1 MIENLAIVVERQGSQ
16 VRLATAS
23 QTGCARC
30 DAGEGC
36 GGGVFGKL
44 IRRRLRGLLLDDQG
58 LELKPGQ
65 HVVLGIESGVFIK
78 AAALIYLLPLLGLLG
93 AAMLARFGGG
103 TDAWVALSGV
113 AGLLAGAWA
122 GPRFR
127 RVYIDARLQPRV
139 LRRATTSD
147 MSVCATSGATAY

>member
-44 IRRRLRGLLLDDQG
+44 IRHRLRGLLLDDHG
-58 LELKPGQ
+58 LALQPGQ

-78 AAALIYLLPLLGLLG
+78 ATALVYMLPLLGLLG
-93 AAMLARFGGG
+93 AALLARMGGVA
-103 TDAWVALSGV
+103 DAWIALSGV
-113 AGLLAGAWA
+113 AGLIAGAWL
-122 GPRFR
+122 GPRIR
-127 RVYIDARLQPRV
+127 RVYIDSQLQPRV
-139 LRRATTSD
+139 LRRAAASD
-147 MSVCATSGATAY
+147 LSVCGTSI

>member
-44 IRRRLRGLLLDDQG
+44 IRRRLSGLLLDDHG
-58 LELKPGQ
+58 LALQPGQ
-65 HVVLGIESGVFIK
+65 HVVLGIESGVFIL
-78 AAALIYLLPLLGLLG
+78 ATALVYVLPLAGLLG
-93 AAMLARFGGG
+93 FALLVRMGGG
-103 TDAWVALSGV
+103 SEAAVALSGI
-113 AGLLAGAWA
+113 AGLIGGAWL
-122 GPRFR
+122 GPRLR
-127 RVYIDARLQPRV
+127 RVYIDKQLQPRV
-139 LRRATTSD
+139 LRRAAASD
-147 MSVCATSGATAY
+147 MSVCGTSI